1 MEGALLT
8 IGAWAEDDIAA
19 CAIIKHTTPCGLAVG
34 SSPEEA
40 YRKALST
47 DPTSAFG
54 SVVAFNWPVTEACAE
69 EQPGQ
74 RARREIRGDQR
85 HDERRYGRP
94 RGDPPRDLTGSSRER
109 RHGGDEQGKQDRD
122 RDRHQRGHP

>member
-1 MEGALLT
+1 VQALRYGENPGQRAAFYREAGQARGLGAMRQLHGKELSFNNLLDVEGALLT

-69 EQPGQ
+69 EM
-74 RARREIRGDQR
+74 RRNFVEVVVA
-85 HDERRYGRP
+85 P
-94 RGDPPRDLTGSSRER
+94 
-109 RHGGDEQGKQDRD
+109 
-122 RDRHQRGHP
+122 